1 MHETQKITMDTQS
14 SLHITNTF
22 SKASGLG
29 FLAGLPIAIYLCDTE
44 GRITYYNAA
53 ASALWGYEPEIGK
66 DFWFGIRNMYAP
78 DGSILLPESCPEAV
92 VLREQR
98 QVEGH
103 EVVINRP
110 NGTRINVMSH
120 PQPLFDENG
129 NMYGIINM
137 LSDVTADKQREAELE
152 KTVAKRTEK
161 LRKSEERY
169 HKMIDEVQDYA
180 IILLDTKGNIMNWN
194 RGAEKIKGYR
204 EEEIVGQNFKV
215 FYRNEDVVSGV
226 PDKLI
231 NEASATGKAMHEG
244 WRVRKDGS
252 MFWGYIVITAL
263 HDGQGNIIGYS
274 KVTRDLTERKKSDD
288 RMKAYAEDIALRNKQ
303 LEEFAYIASHDLQEP
318 LRKIQTFADILRIK
332 IDDKES
338 VQINVDKI
346 TGAAQRM
353 SILIKD
359 VLKYSQLSATDNLF
373 EEVDLNEVLGEVL
386 GDFELQIQDK
396 NVSIAIAPLPT
407 IKGIPVQLHQLFCN
421 LISNGIKFSDKETPQ
436 IEISTSYVSG
446 HAIKDVHLSNPELNY
461 VKIAVAD
468 NGIGFSP
475 EYAEH
480 VFKLFKRLNTFS
492 SGTGIGLALCK
503 KIAENHH
510 GAINA
515 ESEPGQGATFNVY
528 LPV

>member
-1 MHETQKITMDTQS
+1 MDTQT
-14 SLHITNTF
+14 SLHVINTF

-29 FLAGLPIAIYLCDTE
+29 FLAGLPIAVYLCNNE
-44 GRITYYNAA
+44 GKITYYNAS
-53 ASALWGYEPEIGK
+53 ASELWGYEPEMGK

-92 VLREQR
+92 VLREHR

-110 NGTRINVMSH
+110 NGTKINVMSN
-120 PQPLFDENG
+120 PQPLFDESG

-137 LSDVTADKQREAELE
+137 LSDVTADKQRESELE
-152 KTVAKRTEK
+152 KTVTKRTEK

-194 RGAEKIKGYR
+194 RGAENIKGYR

-215 FYRNEDVVSGV
+215 FYRTEDVREGL
-226 PDKLI
+226 PDMLI
-231 NEASATGKAMHEG
+231 NEASVNGRAMHEG

-263 HDGQGNIIGYS
+263 HDEEGNIIGYS

-318 LRKIQTFADILRIK
+318 LRKIQTFADILRMK

-338 VQINVDKI
+338 VQVNVDKI

-353 SILIKD
+353 SVLIKD
-359 VLKYSQLSATDNLF
+359 VLRYSQLSATDNLF
-373 EEVDLNEVLGEVL
+373 EKVDLNDVLGEVL

-396 NVSIAIAPLPT
+396 NLSILIEPLP
-407 IKGIPVQLHQLFCN
+407 IVKGIPVQLHQLFCN
-421 LISNGIKFSDKETPQ
+421 LVSNAIKFSDKEIPQ
-436 IEISTSYVSG
+436 ININAKHMSGTS
-446 HAIKDVHLSNPELNY
+446 IKDAHIPDPEVDY
-461 VKIAVAD
+461 IKISVAD
-468 NGIGFSP
+468 NGMGFSP

-480 VFKLFKRLNTFS
+480 VFKLFKRLNSFS
-492 SGTGIGLALCK
+492 NGTGIGLALCK
-503 KIAENHH
+503 KIVENHH
-510 GAINA
+510 GAIFA
-515 ESEPGQGATFNVY
+515 ESESGQGATFYVY